1 MTPLGN
7 FEESENKSH
16 VLLCVRSFIIL
27 SESTAANTLENNT
40 CGHESDN
47 AIAMANIVCAN

>member
-27 SESTAANTLENNT
+27 SESTAANTLVKQHMWTRE
-40 CGHESDN
+40 
-47 AIAMANIVCAN
+47 